1 MNKLGRVRLASISES
16 DAGRMGRRTCPGVRH
31 GGPSRSLPTHTA
43 EITKQAGSRA
53 VRPVPTGR
61 AAEAQSRAFRE
72 APCSP
77 RPSSL
82 EYFFRPR
89 YVPHPLALPGFLR
102 ETKKM
107 DDVASDSRSPRRAPN
122 DTVASEPLP
131 SHHSQNTPPH
141 P

>member
-53 VRPVPTGR
+53 VRRVPTGR

-89 YVPHPLALPGFLR
+89 YVPHPLTLPPR
-102 ETKKM
+102 NKKN
-107 DDVASDSRSPRRAPN
+107 R
-122 DTVASEPLP
+122 
-131 SHHSQNTPPH
+131 
-141 P
+141 